1 MPISSNWLTHDF
13 GWNEAAGR
21 YMDLTTGRFVSFAD
35 VNAALELQV
44 INSEMNIAAVTEQL
58 RAGTI
63 NLAEWQLAMEQEIKV
78 IHTASAAS
86 ARGGW
91 AQMTQAD
98 WGWVGQRVRVQYQYL
113 NNFAAQIANG
123 QQPLNGRALQRA
135 KMYAQA
141 GRSTFQE
148 MRRRYTRIYKGAV
161 TEARVL
167 TPNAEHCEGGDNRP
181 GCIELANMGR
191 VPVGTLPPIGAAQ
204 CLTFCQCTFRFFDA
218 EGKAIGED

>member
-1 MPISSNWLTHDF
+1 MPINRSWLTHNF
-13 GWNEAAGR
+13 GFNETAGR
-21 YMDLTTGRFVSFAD
+21 YIDLTTGRFVSFAE
-35 VNAALELQV
+35 VNEALELQV
-44 INSEMNIAAVTEQL
+44 TTSQGNIAVITEQL
-58 RAGTI
+58 QAGSI
-63 NLAEWQLAMEQEIKV
+63 NLAEWQLAMESEIKV

-98 WGWVGQRVRVQYQYL
+98 WGWVGQRVRAQYEFL
-113 NNFAAQIANG
+113 NNFAAQISNG
-123 QQPLNGRALQRA
+123 QQPLNGRALLRA

-161 TEARVL
+161 TEQRIL
-167 TPNAEHCEGGDNRP
+167 KPNAEHCEGGDDRP
-181 GCIELANMGR
+181 GCVELADMGR

-204 CLTFCQCTFRFFDA
+204 CLTFCLCIFRFFD
-218 EGKAIGED
+218 EKGNVVGE